1 MNRSIQKG
9 FTLIELMI
17 VVAIIGILA
26 AVALPAYQDYVKR
39 ARVTEGLGLA
49 ADAKNAV
56 TVGVTTV
63 NDLLNA
69 ANTWNAQS
77 GGTGATSKYVTSIQI
92 NNVSGVISVLY
103 NAANVGLAAGAN
115 GLTLTPWM
123 RDTAVG
129 QAYAAALTA
138 GTTGSVD
145 WGCRTA
151 TFATATTQGITT
163 VAPAAPMLSKYAPT
177 QCR

>member
-1 MNRSIQKG
+1 MKRSIQKG
-9 FTLIELMI
+9 FTLIELRI

-56 TVGVTTV
+56 TVGVTTL

-69 ANTWNAQS
+69 ANTWNAQA
-77 GGTGATSKYVTSIQI
+77 GGAGATSKYVTSIQI
-92 NNVSGVISVLY
+92 TPATGVIQVLY
-103 NAANVGLAAGAN
+103 NAANVGTAAGAN
-115 GLTLTPWM
+115 GLSLTPWM
-123 RDTAVG
+123 RDTVAG

-145 WGCRTA
+145 WGCRTT

-163 VAPAAPMLSKYAPT
+163 VAPPTPLLSKYAPT